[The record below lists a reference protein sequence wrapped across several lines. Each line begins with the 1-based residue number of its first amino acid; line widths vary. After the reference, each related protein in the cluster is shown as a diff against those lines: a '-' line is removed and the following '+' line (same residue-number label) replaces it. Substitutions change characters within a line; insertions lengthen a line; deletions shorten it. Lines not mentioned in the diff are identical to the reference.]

1 MTTSSGNAKRGV
13 KGRKVPQNNLA
24 FTKMHGAGNDFV
36 LVDATRKPFR
46 PAAGVSRK
54 LCDRH
59 FGVGADQVLIL
70 ERSRH
75 ADLRMRILNPDGS
88 EAEMCGNGIRCA
100 VLYARTRGLVKK
112 DEMSFETRAGIIRPR
127 LIGDGRARVDMGEPV
142 LDAEKIPTRGRG
154 RVIEA
159 PFKFDG
165 GRAIVTCVSMGN
177 PHCVLFVD
185 DLAEVPAGTWGPA
198 IERHPFFPR
207 RTNVEFVQ
215 VLGPDRVRATVWER
229 GAGLTLAC
237 GTGACA
243 VVVAGVLTG
252 RLRRSATVTLPGGVL
267 DIEWA
272 PDNRVF
278 MAGPA
283 AFVFDGNFKVEDVKV
298 GDVPN

>member
-1 MTTSSGNAKRGV
+1 
-13 KGRKVPQNNLA
+13 
-24 FTKMHGAGNDFV
+24 MHGAGNDFV

>member
-1 MTTSSGNAKRGV
+1 MPRNKLTFS
-13 KGRKVPQNNLA
+13 
-24 FTKMHGAGNDFV
+24 KMHGAGNDFV

-46 PAAGVSRK
+46 PTAVVTRK

-100 VLYARTRGLVKK
+100 ALYARTRGLVKK

-127 LIGDGRARVDMGEPV
+127 LVGDGRVWVDMGEPV
-142 LDAEKIPTRGRG
+142 LEAEKIPTRGRG

-159 PFKFDG
+159 PFKFG
-165 GRAIVTCVSMGN
+165 CGRATITCVSMGN

-185 DLAEVPAGTWGPA
+185 DLAKVPAAAWGPA
-198 IERHPFFPR
+198 IERDPFFPR

-215 VLGPDRVRATVWER
+215 VLSPDRVRATVWER

-243 VVVAGVLTG
+243 AVVAGVLTG
-252 RLRRSATVTLPGGVL
+252 RLRRSASVALPGGVL

-283 AFVFDGNFKVEDVKV
+283 AFVFDGTIGVK
-298 GDVPN
+298 